1 MIVLMNLDNIYQLIL
16 NWFNQLEL
24 YELINFSL
32 AICLLIIFLEMN
44 FCQYHLLHKLNDL
57 QQNQTKLKQANHYLQ
72 ENQKLLDLFF
82 SQSLDGI
89 FLMMLDEP
97 VQWDDTVDKEKV
109 LDYVFDHQ
117 RITRINQTML
127 DQYGATEEQLLGL
140 TPRDCFAHD
149 LAQGKQIWRNFF
161 DAGRLRCETF
171 ERKLDSTPMWIE
183 GDYLC
188 LYNTEGK
195 IRGHFGIQRDISD
208 RKERETERKK
218 TQQEIEQLNQKL
230 ITEVQRQTKALN
242 QTNQKL
248 QEEITKYQQAQEQL
262 KYDALHDYLTGLP
275 NRNLL
280 IDRLEH
286 LIERCQNHPQQKFAV
301 LFLDVDRFKV
311 INDSLGHLLG
321 DQLLIALV
329 NRLQQC
335 QRRGDTIARI
345 GGDEFVILLEEL
357 TCINEAIQ
365 VSQKIQQKLSL
376 PFKLENHEIFIS
388 VSIGITYNS
397 ELYTQPIYLLRNA
410 DLAMYYAKSKGKA
423 RYEIFNPAMHNI
435 AMKKLALENQLKRVI
450 NKKEL
455 IVYYQPIVAL
465 EDNLLVGF
473 EALVR
478 WQTSENNLISPQDF
492 IPLAENIGIIIDIDL
507 WVLREAC
514 LQLRCWQEQCLVNNP
529 LTISV
534 NLSAKQFSQP
544 DFIEQIDA
552 ILTETKLEG
561 QYLKLEITENVLI
574 ENTEPTIE
582 ILKQLQQRKIQV
594 CLDDFGTGY
603 SSLSYLQSFPINKI
617 KIDRSFVSQID
628 NNNSNHAIV
637 RAMIMIAH
645 ELNIE
650 VIAEGIETLEQL
662 KFLNLLGCQYVQG
675 YWFSPPQNSKKIE
688 LWLENFVQNNLSN
701 CNNWLIRRK
710 DNKSNFVA

>member
-1 MIVLMNLDNIYQLIL
+1 MNLDNISPLIL
-16 NWFNQLEL
+16 NWFDELEN
-24 YELINFSL
+24 YELINLSL
-32 AICLLIIFLEMN
+32 AACLLLIFLEMN
-44 FCQYHLLHKLNDL
+44 FWQYHLLHKLNDL
-57 QQNQTKLKQANHYLQ
+57 QQSQTKLKQVNHYLQ

-97 VQWDDTVDKEKV
+97 VQWDDTVDKEKI

-117 RITRINQTML
+117 RITKVNQTML

-171 ERKLDSTPMWIE
+171 ERKLDHTPMWIE

-208 RKERETERKK
+208 RKHCEAERKK
-218 TQQEIEQLNQKL
+218 TQQEIELLNQKL
-230 ITEVQRQTKALN
+230 TTEVQRQTKVLN

-262 KYDALHDYLTGLP
+262 KYDALHDHLTGLP

-280 IDRLEH
+280 IDRLGH
-286 LIERCQNHPQQKFAV
+286 LIERSQNHPQQKFAV

-410 DLAMYYAKSKGKA
+410 DLAMYYAKTKGKA
-423 RYEIFNPAMHNI
+423 RYEIFNPAMHSI

-450 NKKEL
+450 SNKEL
-455 IVYYQPIVAL
+455 IVYYQPIIAL

-478 WQTSENNLISPQDF
+478 WQTSEKNLISPQDF

-514 LQLRCWQEQCLVNNP
+514 LQLRFWQEQGLVNTP
-529 LTISV
+529 LSVAV
-534 NLSAKQFSQP
+534 NLSAKHFSQP
-544 DFIEQIDA
+544 DFIEQIDV
-552 ILTETKLEG
+552 ILTETRLEG

-574 ENTEPTIE
+574 ENTKPTIE
-582 ILKQLQQRKIQV
+582 ILKQLQQRKIKV

-603 SSLSYLQSFPINKI
+603 SSLSYLQYFPINKI

-628 NNNSNHAIV
+628 NNSSNHTIV

-688 LWLENFVQNNLSN
+688 LWLKSFVQKNLPN
-701 CNNWLIRRK
+701 FNKGLIPGK

>member
-1 MIVLMNLDNIYQLIL
+1 MLIEISF
-16 NWFNQLEL
+16 W
-24 YELINFSL
+24 
-32 AICLLIIFLEMN
+32 
-44 FCQYHLLHKLNDL
+44 QYHLFGKLHYL
-57 QQNQTKLKQANHYLQ
+57 QQSQTKLKTTNHNLQ

-82 SQSLDGI
+82 AQSLDGI

-109 LDYVFDHQ
+109 LDYVFNHQ
-117 RITRINQTML
+117 RIARVNQAML
-127 DQYGATEEQLLGL
+127 DQYGASEKQLLGL
-140 TPRDCFAHD
+140 TPGDFFAHD
-149 LAQGKQIWRNFF
+149 LVQGKQIWRRFF

-171 ERKLDSTPMWIE
+171 ERKLNNTPMWIE

-195 IRGHFGIQRDISD
+195 IIGHFGIQRDIS
-208 RKERETERKK
+208 ERKK
-218 TQQEIEQLNQKL
+218 REVERKKAQQKIEHLNQKL
-230 ITEVQRQTKALN
+230 AIEVQKQTTALN

-248 QEEITKYQQAQEQL
+248 QEEIIKYQQAQQQL
-262 KYDALHDYLTGLP
+262 RYDALHDHLTGLP

-286 LIERCQNHPQQKFAV
+286 LIERNQNHPQQKFAV
-301 LFLDVDRFKV
+301 LCLDVDRFKV

-357 TCINEAIQ
+357 TCINDAIR
-365 VSQKIQQKLSL
+365 VSQKIQQELTL

-388 VSIGITYNS
+388 VSIGITFNS

-410 DLAMYYAKSKGKA
+410 DLAMYSAKNRGKA
-423 RYEIFNPAMHNI
+423 RYEIFSPAMHNI

-450 NKKEL
+450 SKKEL
-455 IVYYQPIVAL
+455 VVYYQPIVAL
-465 EDNLLVGF
+465 KNNLLVGF

-478 WQTSENNLISPQDF
+478 WQTSEQKLISPQDF

-514 LQLRCWQEQCLVNNP
+514 LQLRFWQEQGLINNP
-529 LTISV
+529 LSVAV
-534 NLSAKQFSQP
+534 NLSTKQFSQP
-544 DFIEQIDA
+544 DFIENIDN
-552 ILTETKLEG
+552 ILAETGLEG

-574 ENTEPTIE
+574 ENAELTRE
-582 ILKQLQQRKIQV
+582 IFKQLQQREIQI

-603 SSLSYLQSFPINKI
+603 SSLSYLQNFPINKI
-617 KIDRSFVSQID
+617 KIDRSFISQMDD
-628 NNNSNHAIV
+628 NDSNPAIV
-637 RAMIMIAH
+637 RAMMMIAN

-650 VIAEGIETLEQL
+650 VIAEGIETLTQL
-662 KFLNLLGCQYVQG
+662 EFLHLLGCHYVQG
-675 YWFSPPQNSKKIE
+675 YWFSPPQNREKIE
-688 LWLENFVQNNLSN
+688 LWLESFSQNNLQN
-701 CNNWLIRRK
+701 CNNWLLPSQE
-710 DNKSNFVA
+710 NKSNVVA